1 MCICFYSVREPIPKD
16 GSGHRQGRFSQPIK
30 KIPCRHD
37 LSVVSC
43 LILDHTKLEISINHH
58 KSNIKNENNQQIKNL
73 FKQQKNPSLFCI
85 QYQYFQILPVNMW
98 IKIPSDLS
106 LAPGGQRLS
115 FSLAYIKCNL
125 ERVLGLNTGKLNVL
139 LISFH
144 RLPFRNIFILSFSL
158 KDQKWFPI
166 DP

>member
-16 GSGHRQGRFSQPIK
+16 GSGHRQGRFSHPIK

-37 LSVVSC
+37 PRVVSC

-58 KSNIKNENNQQIKNL
+58 KSNIKNKNNQQIKNL
-73 FKQQKNPSLFCI
+73 FKQQKKNHLYFV
-85 QYQYFQILPVNMW
+85 FQILPVNMW

-106 LAPGGQRLS
+106 PAPGGQRLS

-125 ERVLGLNTGKLNVL
+125 ERVLGLNTGKLDVL

-144 RLPFRNIFILSFSL
+144 
-158 KDQKWFPI
+158 
-166 DP
+166 